1 MLSVEADVRSLKA
14 LKPASI
20 ALLVILAAALGMWMS
35 SSSKQLKSAAP
46 QADASLNTILPIEL
60 MRKSDKNL
68 PDKTVPEPF

>member
-1 MLSVEADVRSLKA
+1 MRRT
-14 LKPASI
+14 ASI

-35 SSSKQLKSAAP
+35 FSSKQVKSAAP
-46 QADASLNTILPIEL
+46 RADASLNTILPGEL